1 MLLEIILSAAFGG
14 GLYGYMQ
21 SKEKNNKNRKLEKD
35 EIEKLKNINT
45 WKKCLDL
52 ADSKGIKNKLGETFL
67 LERYI
72 KTEYGFVAKTKAPLG
87 VDWLA
92 LKGVENALETAFKG
106 TIEISKNKYDDY
118 IDIEVITRKPEF
130 KFKPVPLSCNEWLGG
145 FKANGTPY
153 SVSLNENPHICYSGK
168 TGSGKTFAEFI
179 SFTNLLYNYKNDFE
193 VYITQLVNGETK
205 IFSKCKPCKITASTL
220 EEALVVLEKINE
232 IADKREKELS
242 KYGYISTK
250 HWNDDN
256 PNRKYKRIFLLMDEF
271 SFFRIEDGDTDEDKK
286 LKNKCES
293 YLKRIAKAG
302 RAMGISIIAGLQKA
316 TVENINSSIRSQMC
330 IISLRQFSSQ
340 DSKVAIGTSEG
351 VKLDDFEA
359 IIKGSGIYEK
369 VFIPIIKAKQPQ
381 LELAKYVPSIIVP
394 RKISIL
400 EEKKDIAKKTSIESK
415 NNSLVVDLK
424 ESAKKKIKRKV
435 KGA

>member
-1 MLLEIILSAAFGG
+1 MILEAMLSAALGG
-14 GLYGYMQ
+14 VVYGYME
-21 SKEKNNKNRKLEKD
+21 SIREKKEEIKLEK
-35 EIEKLKNINT
+35 EKLEEIININT
-45 WKKCLDL
+45 WKKCLEL
-52 ADSKGIKNKLGETFL
+52 ADTKGIKNKVGDTFL
-67 LERYI
+67 LEGYK
-72 KTEYGFVAKTKAPLG
+72 KTDYGFTAITKAPLG
-87 VDWLA
+87 CDWMA
-92 LKGVENALETAFKG
+92 LKSVESVLETSFKG
-106 TIEISKNKYDDY
+106 TVEITKNKYTDE
-118 IDIEVITRKPEF
+118 IKIEVITRKPEF
-130 KFKPVPLSCNEWLGG
+130 EFKPVELSCNEWLGG

-153 SVSLNENPHICYSGK
+153 SISLNENPHICYSGK

-179 SFTNLLYNYKNDFE
+179 SFTNLLYNYKNDFD

-220 EEALVVLEKINE
+220 EEALVLLEKINE

-242 KYGYISTK
+242 KYGYISVK

-256 PNRKYKRIFLLMDEF
+256 PNRKYKRVFLLMDEF
-271 SFFRIEDGDTDEDKK
+271 SFFRIEDGDEDEEKK

-369 VFIPIIKAKQPQ
+369 VFIPVIKAKQPQ
-381 LELAKYVPSIIVP
+381 LELVKYDKNIIIP
-394 RKISIL
+394 RKGVVIKDKIQKK
-400 EEKKDIAKKTSIESK
+400 EEIKIKEANIVEIKDAI
-415 NNSLVVDLK
+415 
-424 ESAKKKIKRKV
+424 KKKPRRNI

>member
-1 MLLEIILSAAFGG
+1 MILEAMISAALGG
-14 GLYGYMQ
+14 AVYGYIESRREQ
-21 SKEKNNKNRKLEKD
+21 KEEIELEKGK
-35 EIEKLKNINT
+35 IEQLNNINT
-45 WKKCLDL
+45 WKKCLELSDT
-52 ADSKGIKNKLGETFL
+52 KGIRNKIGETFL
-67 LERYI
+67 IEKYI
-72 KTEYGFVAKTKAPLG
+72 KTDYGFLAKVKAPLG
-87 VDWLA
+87 CDWMA
-92 LKGVENALETAFKG
+92 LKNVGSEIETAFKG
-106 TIEISKNKYDDY
+106 TVEIKKDKYSDY
-118 IDIEVITRKPEF
+118 IDIEVITKKPEF
-130 KFKPVPLSCNEWLGG
+130 IFSPIKTNCNEWFGG
-145 FKANGTPY
+145 LKANGTPY
-153 SVSLNENPHICYSGK
+153 FISLNENPHICYSGK

-415 NNSLVVDLK
+415 NNNLVVDLK

>member
-1 MLLEIILSAAFGG
+1 MILEAMLSAALGG
-14 GLYGYMQ
+14 VVYGYME
-21 SKEKNNKNRKLEKD
+21 SIREKKEEIKLEK
-35 EIEKLKNINT
+35 EKLEEIININT
-45 WKKCLDL
+45 WKKCLEL
-52 ADSKGIKNKLGETFL
+52 ADTKGIKNKVGDTFL
-67 LERYI
+67 LEGYK
-72 KTEYGFVAKTKAPLG
+72 KTDYGFTAITKAPLG
-87 VDWLA
+87 CDWMA
-92 LKGVENALETAFKG
+92 LKSVESVLETSFKG
-106 TIEISKNKYDDY
+106 TVEITKNKYTDE
-118 IDIEVITRKPEF
+118 IKIEVITRKPEF
-130 KFKPVPLSCNEWLGG
+130 EFKPVELSCNEWLGG
-145 FKANGTPY
+145 FKANGTHY

-179 SFTNLLYNYKNDFE
+179 SFTNLLYNYKNDFD

-220 EEALVVLEKINE
+220 DEALVVLEKINE

-242 KYGYISTK
+242 KYGYISVK

-256 PNRKYKRIFLLMDEF
+256 PNRKYKRVFLLMDEF
-271 SFFRIEDGDTDEDKK
+271 SFFRIEDGDTDEEKK

-381 LELAKYVPSIIVP
+381 LELVKYDKNIIVP
-394 RKISIL
+394 RKGVIIKDEIQK
-400 EEKKDIAKKTSIESK
+400 EEEIKIKEANIVEIKDAI
-415 NNSLVVDLK
+415 
-424 ESAKKKIKRKV
+424 KKKPRRNI